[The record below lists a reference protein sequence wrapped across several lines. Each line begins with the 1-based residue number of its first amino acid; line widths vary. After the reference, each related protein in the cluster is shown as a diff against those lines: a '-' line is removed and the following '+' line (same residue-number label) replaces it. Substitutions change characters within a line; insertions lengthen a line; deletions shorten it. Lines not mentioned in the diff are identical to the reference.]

1 MPDDLPDRWL
11 LGSLGPS
18 TVRSDPPAGDRPPR
32 RDRGWGIPVLILL
45 GAVCRVQSTFVSPAQ
60 RVHRRSDRIGL
71 GLFLAL
77 ALVLLAAC
85 SGASGGTATST
96 SSPPTSTP
104 IEVRKGGTLSIGVP
118 NLPQSWSP
126 ASPTWTAPELQA
138 TRAVFDRLMV
148 RDQNDQPVPEL
159 IDRIIPNATFT
170 AWTLELRKGI
180 TFSDGTPLDAVT
192 VAANLNLQR
201 LAPDAAEL
209 LRSVIFVTAPSELTV
224 VVATAEPWSTF
235 PELLTTQIGT
245 IASVST
251 LTGASA
257 VPIGTGPFVYGGPA
271 LDGSLL
277 LPRNP
282 TYWRTGLPHLDAVRL
297 VVIAEADARSA
308 AVADGTVDMI
318 EIDQPRQ
325 ISRVEQDPAFDGRV
339 IVLDDRNAEKP
350 KVSVAL
356 NTGRPPFDRITARRA
371 FAMATDRTA
380 ILTQVYDGQGVISRG
395 IISDTSPWFSDHSAP
410 ARDLEGARRQVAE
423 YTAETGEPVA
433 AQMLVPPDLTIT
445 RVATMLRMQLA
456 EAGIDLTLIPVDPAM
471 MVEATT
477 TGQYQS
483 ALGLGFTAA
492 HPDAYAPLFA
502 GSPSEQPAITATITR
517 YVNPFVTK
525 AFADA
530 RSTRDVTR
538 QVDDYRIIQE
548 QLFVDVPMVFIVQQR
563 RVIVISP
570 SVRDPLR
577 WTTASGATGLGQD
590 AATLSLAQIWK
601 S

>member
-1 MPDDLPDRWL
+1 MSAGFSREAEPLHHLP
-11 LGSLGPS
+11 SAS
-18 TVRSDPPAGDRPPR
+18 
-32 RDRGWGIPVLILL
+32 
-45 GAVCRVQSTFVSPAQ
+45 RVQSSFVSPAQ
-60 RVHRRSDRIGL
+60 SVHRRPGRILL

-77 ALVLLAAC
+77 AFIGIAGC

-96 SSPPTSTP
+96 SQAPTTTMP
-104 IEVRKGGTLSIGVP
+104 VEVRKGGVLSIAVP
-118 NLPQSWSP
+118 NLPASWSP
-126 ASPTWTAPELQA
+126 AGPAWSTSEYQA
-138 TRAVFDRLMV
+138 ARAIYDRLMV
-148 RDQNDQPVPEL
+148 RDQNDKPVGEL
-159 IDRIIPNATFT
+159 IERITPNSTFT

-180 TFSDGTPLDAVT
+180 TFSDGAPLDAVT

-201 LAPDAAEL
+201 LAPAAAEL
-209 LRSVIFVTAPSELTV
+209 LKPVIFVTAPSELTV

-235 PELLTTQIGT
+235 PEVLTTQVGA
-245 IASVST
+245 IASIPT
-251 LTGASA
+251 LTGESPT
-257 VPIGTGPFVYGGPA
+257 PIGTGPFVHGSVG

-277 LPRNP
+277 LGRNA
-282 TYWRTGLPHLDAVRL
+282 TYWRTGLPHLDTVRL
-297 VVIAEADARSA
+297 VVIAEADARTA
-308 AVADGTVDMI
+308 AVLDGTVDMVA
-318 EIDQPRQ
+318 IDQPRQ
-325 ISRVEQDPAFDGRV
+325 ISLVERDRSAGEKLS
-339 IVLDDRNAEKP
+339 ILDDRNAEKL
-350 KVSVAL
+350 KVAVAL

-423 YTAETGEPVA
+423 YTDETGEPVA
-433 AQMLVPPDLTIT
+433 AQMLVPPDVTVT
-445 RVATMLRMQLA
+445 RVATMLRVQLA

-471 MVEATT
+471 MIEATT

-483 ALGLGFTAA
+483 ALGVGFAAA

-502 GSPSEQPAITATITR
+502 GSPSEQPAVTKNITR
-517 YVNPFVTK
+517 YVNPFVTM

-548 QLFVDVPMVFIVQQR
+548 QMFVDMPMVFIVQQR
-563 RVIVISP
+563 RVILVST
-570 SVRDPLR
+570 SVNDAQR
-577 WTTASGATGLGQD
+577 WTTGSGATGLGQD
-590 AATLSLAQIWK
+590 ASTLSLAQIWK